1 MLKKIL
7 SIIFLLLWGTLPGI
21 PVLARTTLPDS
32 TSEIGFDLAFKS
44 DVGDSI
50 VARVGNKVITAREF
64 LASYEFG
71 PAFAKREKNSKSVF
85 LKYMID
91 EKLLALRGY
100 SENLD
105 TTERA
110 KELLN
115 AITGDISTDQM
126 FMDDIFN
133 KVKVSKKK
141 IENGISEKQF
151 SYQIKWIYAPNKQRL
166 HLYTTILK
174 TGIPFD
180 SVFNIQL
187 KIDSVTADTRT
198 MQVDKFDLRWRNPQ
212 FASVVDTMKIG
223 QVSNPVRGP
232 DGYYIVKLVD
242 TWKNMIV
249 GEAEHEKEAKNVEFM
264 LKKEKADKIS
274 NKFIHTMMMR
284 HNPVIQGKAFDILRS
299 YLGGY
304 YLPKEEYNKWNLDVR
319 LKKELKELK
328 TKDYKNLALV
338 RMNSDSVTI
347 SEFIHWFRPRDNYEK
362 FNEES
367 FNSFSASIESMIWEM
382 VRDKYL
388 VDLAYEKG
396 YQNKNIIK
404 QQANWWRDKIVYS
417 IVRDRIA
424 NSVGLAIENPSSLKA
439 ENKQKLLKAKLLHAI
454 TSLREKYHVV
464 INKKLLNS
472 LKVQDSDDPRA
483 IDFYIIKRGGIYTHP
498 AYPTID
504 YRWQTWEK

>member
-1 MLKKIL
+1 MLKNTISVFFL
-7 SIIFLLLWGTLPGI
+7 FLIIFLSIPLL
-21 PVLARTTLPDS
+21 AESAPDS
-32 TSEIGFDLAFKS
+32 TTNINFDSAFKS
-44 DVGDSI
+44 DIGDSI
-50 VARVGNKVITAREF
+50 IARVGDKAITAREF

-71 PAFAKREKNSKSVF
+71 PSFAKREKDSKSIY

-91 EKLLALRGY
+91 EKLLALKGY

-141 IENGISEKQF
+141 IEKGVSEKQF

-166 HLYTTILK
+166 HLYATILK
-174 TGIPFD
+174 TGISFD
-180 SVFNIQL
+180 SVFNMQL

-212 FASVVDTMKIG
+212 FASVVDTMKIS
-223 QVSNPVRGP
+223 QVSLPVHGP
-232 DGYYIVKLVD
+232 DGYYIVKLAD
-242 TWKNMIV
+242 TWKSMIV
-249 GEAEHEKEAKNVEFM
+249 GEAKHDREAKNVEFI

-274 NKFIHTMMMR
+274 DKFIHNMMIR
-284 HNPVIQGKAFDILRS
+284 HNPIIKGKVFDILRS

-304 YLPKEEYNKWNLDVR
+304 YLPKEKYNKWNLDSR

-328 TKDYKNLALV
+328 TKDYNNLALV
-338 RMNSDSVTI
+338 RMNSDSITI
-347 SEFIHWFRPRDNYEK
+347 SDFIRWFRPRDNYEK
-362 FNEES
+362 FNDES
-367 FNSFSASIESMIWEM
+367 FNSFSASIERMVWEM

-388 VDLAYEKG
+388 IDLAYEKG
-396 YQNKNIIK
+396 YQNKEIIK
-404 QQANWWRDKIVYS
+404 QQTKWWKDKIVYS
-417 IVRDRIA
+417 IVRDQIA

-439 ENKQKLLKAKLLHAI
+439 ENKQKLLRAKLLHAI
-454 TSLREKYHVV
+454 ISLREKYHVV

-472 LKVQDSDDPRA
+472 LKVHNSDDPGA
-483 IDFYIIKRGGIYTHP
+483 VDFYIIKRGGIYPHP

-504 YRWQTWEK
+504 YRWQTWE

>member
-7 SIIFLLLWGTLPGI
+7 SIIFVLLWGTLLST
-21 PVLARTTLPDS
+21 PVKARTSPPDS

-44 DVGDSI
+44 DIGDSV
-50 VARVGNKVITAREF
+50 VAWVGNKAITAREF

-71 PAFAKREKNSKSVF
+71 PAFAKREKKSKSVF
-85 LKYMID
+85 LKYMIN
-91 EKLLALRGY
+91 EKLLALKGY

-133 KVKVSKKK
+133 KVEVSKKK
-141 IENGISEKQF
+141 VERGVYEKQF
-151 SYQIKWIYAPNKQRL
+151 SYQIKWIYAPDEQRL

-187 KIDSVTADTRT
+187 KIDSITADTRT

-223 QVSNPVRGP
+223 EVSQPVRGP

-242 TWKNMIV
+242 IWKKMIV

-274 NKFIHTMMMR
+274 DQFIHNMMMK
-284 HNPVIQGKAFDILRS
+284 HNPIIQGKVFDILRS

-304 YLPKEEYNKWNLDVR
+304 YLPKEKYNNWKLGER
-319 LKKELKELK
+319 LKKELKELN
-328 TKDYKNLALV
+328 TKNYSDLALV
-338 RMNSDSVTI
+338 RTNSDSVTI
-347 SEFIHWFRPRDNYEK
+347 SDFIHWFRPRDNYEK
-362 FNEES
+362 FNNKS
-367 FNSFSASIESMIWEM
+367 FDSFSASIESMIWEM
-382 VRDKYL
+382 IRDEYL

-396 YQNKNIIK
+396 YQNKEIIK
-404 QQANWWRDKIVYS
+404 QQVEWWRDKIVYS
-417 IVRDRIA
+417 IVRDQIA
-424 NSVGLAIENPSSLKA
+424 NSVGLAIENPSSARA
-439 ENKQKLLKAKLLHAI
+439 EDKQKLLKAKLLHAI
-454 TSLREKYHVV
+454 ISLREKYRVV
-464 INKKLLNS
+464 INKKLLSS
-472 LKVQDSDDPRA
+472 LKVHDADDPRA
-483 IDFYIIKRGGIYTHP
+483 VDFYIIKRGGIYPHP

-504 YRWQTWEK
+504 FRWQTRE